1 MSEQWT
7 SLETILVLDQSV
19 LSTAVF
25 IIKSISEDAQQV
37 VAVYLK
43 FPTTLMIQAGQAMAT
58 NQSNQD
64 WN

>member
-7 SLETILVLDQSV
+7 SLETILVSDQSV

-43 FPTTLMIQAGQAMAT
+43 FPTTLMI
-58 NQSNQD
+58 
-64 WN
+64 